1 MKKNFESDVR
11 EIPGKKNC
19 DVEGCSNESK
29 KTVSREKAGA
39 AIKEAGLNLS
49 VKNKV
54 TKAHLCSDH
63 YRKIK
68 KKLKKDREIDRLRWG

>member
-1 MKKNFESDVR
+1 MSSKKTCNIE
-11 EIPGKKNC
+11 NC
-19 DVEGCSNESK
+19 EKESK

-39 AIKEAGLNLS
+39 ALKDAGLSLALRD
-49 VKNKV
+49 KV
-54 TKAHLCSDH
+54 QKIHLCSDH

>member
-1 MKKNFESDVR
+1 MRK
-11 EIPGKKNC
+11 IPGKKNC
-19 DVEGCSNESK
+19 NVEGCSNESK
-29 KTVSREKAGA
+29 KTVSKEKAGA

-49 VKNKV
+49 VKDKV

>member
-1 MKKNFESDVR
+1 MT
-11 EIPGKKNC
+11 EIPVKKSC
-19 DVEGCSNESK
+19 DVEGCSKESK

-49 VKNKV
+49 VRDKV
-54 TKAHLCSDH
+54 TKAHLCADH